1 MKVIKSDRV
10 RLSELLRPFVEKGY
24 VLDSHMFL
32 YYSRGRGIYVYCGSS
47 NDAEQASIPL
57 ADVQDDTVRLRCR
70 KAIDP
75 GESQA
80 AKSCFGSKPVKERKI
95 SEIIKKV
102 TKWRKLY
109 TGTLDADG
117 NLVRY
122 SSKEAASV
130 IGIAK
135 KTLDDYLLQ
144 LRIGKKYGFDFNYHN
159 DDKIGVLR
167 SFVKE
172 KKGRIRNDKNNTKSE
187 DSSTIN

>member
-1 MKVIKSDRV
+1 
-10 RLSELLRPFVEKGY
+10 
-24 VLDSHMFL
+24 MFL
-32 YYSRGRGIYVYCGSS
+32 YYSKSRGIYVYCGSS
-47 NDAEQASIPL
+47 EDVEEASIPL
-57 ADVQDDTVRLRCR
+57 DDIEDDTVRLRCR
-70 KAIDP
+70 KAMEP
-75 GESQA
+75 NEKQLV
-80 AKSCFGSKPVKERKI
+80 KNCFNGNKTIKERKI

-109 TGTLDADG
+109 TGTLAPDG
-117 NLVRY
+117 TIIRY
-122 SSKEAASV
+122 SSKEAASI

-172 KKGRIRNDKNNTKSE
+172 KKGRIRNDKNTTKSE
-187 DSSTIN
+187 DSSTAN